1 MAGCKGELMET
12 DIGELA
18 LLCTVIEVDRRLFAL
33 RTRRVP
39 AANNLQEYEMGSQVD
54 AKKCRV
60 FWLFLQYAASK
71 HSLSEEFLQ

>member
-18 LLCTVIEVDRRLFAL
+18 LLCTVIKVDRRLFAL
-33 RTRRVP
+33 QTTRGAGSQQP
-39 AANNLQEYEMGSQVD
+39 AGYEMGSQVD
-54 AKKCRV
+54 AKKCCV